1 MKQVRNAMW
10 LVPVLLLNMV
20 IFNHVPAIAKTA
32 EVAQKTSNGAQL
44 IKVDLNKATLEEL
57 ESIRGI
63 GPALAE
69 RIVTYRNENGKFKS
83 AEDLMNVKGIGQA
96 KFERIKEQL
105 IV

>member
-32 EVAQKTSNGAQL
+32 EVAQKPSNAQL

-57 ESIRGI
+57 ETIRGI

-83 AEDLMNVKGIGQA
+83 AEDLMNVKGIGSS
-96 KFERIKEQL
+96 KFEKIKEQL
-105 IV
+105 MV